1 MYNAIAS
8 YYSNLKKQNRTTIV
22 IKQAFNSL
30 LLKGVSVIVSFLY
43 VPLLLNYLNSEK
55 YGIWLTIVSI
65 LNWMT
70 LFDIGLGNGLR
81 NKLTQ
86 AIAEKDYKLA
96 KIYVSTTYALLG
108 IIAVILFIVFH
119 LLNQFIPW
127 NNILNSKLI
136 SRQELILL
144 TSIVFSLTIFRF
156 FVQLIGVVYLAHQ
169 KSSTNDLIFTISSLL
184 SLLCVWIV
192 SNLLPPGNLVL
203 LSLIITLT
211 PVLIYITFSVIAF
224 NTIFKNIRPSFK
236 YVRRSFAKT
245 LFVLSSRFFMMQIT
259 ALIIYSSAN
268 VLVANLF
275 NPQEVI
281 IYNTSFTLFSG
292 TIMMMTICLS
302 PIWSSVTDAYSVGD
316 YDYLKKMLRR
326 LNYLSIILSVGVLGL
341 LSLSNLVYTLWL
353 KNKVIIPFN
362 ISAAMAIYAIIFM
375 FQAPYSMYING
386 MGKLKITVL
395 VTIPSILIYLFG
407 AVYISK
413 YLNSSAG
420 VILAISISS
429 LISLAIQRMQVHNL
443 LQKKATGWWIQ

>member
-1 MYNAIAS
+1 MYKVITY
-8 YYSNLKKQNRTTIV
+8 YYSKLKKQNRTTIV
-22 IKQAFNSL
+22 IKQAFYSL

-55 YGIWLTIVSI
+55 YGIWLTVVSI

-86 AIAEKDYKLA
+86 AIAEKNHELGKA
-96 KIYVSTTYALLG
+96 YVSTTYALLG
-108 IIAVILFIVFH
+108 GISILLFVLFH
-119 LLNQFIPW
+119 LLNHFIPW
-127 NNILNSKLI
+127 NNVLNSKMI

-144 TSIVFSLTIFRF
+144 TSIVFSITILRF
-156 FVQLIGVVYLAHQ
+156 FVQIIGVVYLAYQ

-184 SLLCVWIV
+184 SLLCVWLV
-192 SNLLPPGNLVL
+192 SILMAPGNLVL
-203 LSLIITLT
+203 LALIITLT
-211 PVLIYITFSVIAF
+211 PVLIYITFSVISF
-224 NTIFKNIRPSFK
+224 STIFKNIRPSFK
-236 YVRRSFAKT
+236 YIRMSFAKP
-245 LFVLSSRFFMMQIT
+245 LFLLSSRFFIMQIT

-281 IYNTSFTLFSG
+281 IYNTSFTLFGG
-292 TIMMMTICLS
+292 TIMLMTICLS

-326 LNYLSIILSVGVLGL
+326 LNYLSIIFSVGVLAL
-341 LSLSNLVYTLWL
+341 LSISNTVYIFWL
-353 KNKVIIPFN
+353 KGKLTIPFH
-362 ISAAMAIYAIIFM
+362 ISVAMALYSIIFM

-386 MGKLKITVL
+386 MGRLKITVS
-395 VTIPSILIYLFG
+395 VSIPAILIYFFG
-407 AVYISK
+407 AIYISK

-420 VILAISISS
+420 VILAITLSS
-429 LISLAIQRMQVHNL
+429 LIGLTVQRIQVHKL
-443 LQKKATGWWIQ
+443 LKKEATGWWNK